1 MPRTYFELHPP
12 RLRQW
17 QAVRDP
23 KGIGRFHEATG
34 TIVIHTFEANVS
46 LGTKRAADFLVNR
59 TDRQASYHAVC
70 GPASGRDVI
79 QMAPWGAAAWHETHS
94 NRWSIGISMVTQ
106 AAAWNRISST
116 QRHNLVSSAAY
127 AAFLAATWLKQHRGI
142 TVPAKRITRAQAMN
156 GQPGFISH
164 GEMDPGRRSDPGAG
178 FPWQQFLSTYAAL
191 MGDTKGSAPAP
202 APDENEDDMPKLTD
216 RITLSDST
224 KRHLGRDEIS
234 YGGSQQYAAAGG
246 WEAMNRLPRMEAT
259 LKALAATVD
268 VLAKSQGVDPQAVER
283 TIAAAVDKALAGI
296 EITLTTEG

>member
-1 MPRTYFELHPP
+1 MSTYFELHPP

-23 KGIGRFHEATG
+23 KGVARFHEATG

-46 LGTKRAADFLVNR
+46 LGTRRAADFLVNR

-106 AAAWNRISST
+106 AAAWGRITPT
-116 QRHNLVSSAAY
+116 QRENLVTSAAY
-127 AAFLAATWLKQHRGI
+127 AAYLAASWLKTHRGI

-156 GQPGFISH
+156 GRPGFIGH

-202 APDENEDDMPKLTD
+202 APDENEDDMPKLD
-216 RITLSDST
+216 EKIQLNSAAGGV
-224 KRHLGRDEIS
+224 LGRDGIS
-234 YGGSQQYAAAGG
+234 YGGAVQYAAAGG
-246 WEAMNRLPRMEAT
+246 WEAMKRLPRIEAT
-259 LKALAATVD
+259 LKAQAAALEA
-268 VLAKSQGVDPQAVER
+268 LAKSQGVDPRAVER
-283 TIAAAVDKALAGI
+283 TITAAVDKALAGI